1 MIRTLLAVLGDD
13 AARMRKLITALVFS
27 AVIQGVAFV
36 CSVPLLSALLRGD
49 LDAAWRWVAIE
60 AAVLVVYTVAHFRA
74 QLAGY
79 RTAIGISEALF
90 TRLGDRIAQLPI
102 GWFQPTRVGEVG
114 RLASVGVLSVMSV
127 PAHYLRPLVYAFV
140 TPLTVLVGLFVFE
153 WRLGLIALVALP
165 AAAWAFHFSGQLI
178 ERNEVAL
185 ESSHVEAANR
195 LVEFARAQPVLRAFD
210 QTNGADQPLDAALRA
225 HHGVNRRFL
234 LRGVVGIVVFS
245 FVVQMMFSLM
255 VLTGVSLAL
264 DRRIATAE
272 LIAVLVLTARFIG
285 PMLEAAELGG
295 MLRMARANL
304 LRVNRVLTTATLP
317 DGATDPFGNPGGDPG
332 DGRGGGA
339 ACDGSVELDAVGFT
353 YPDTGDDWVY
363 GTAARPAADASGA
376 SDRSAADASRG
387 DDAVAPLVAGRRV
400 LDGVSFRVAPRSMT
414 AIVGPSGSGKTT
426 VARLIARFWDV
437 DAGTVRV
444 GGVDVRELP
453 TAALVRQL
461 AIVFQD
467 VYLFEGTIRDNVRI
481 GNWDADDA
489 QVAEA
494 MRRAGVDEITARL
507 PDGADTQVGEG
518 GMSLSGGERQRV
530 SIARALLKDAPI
542 VLADEATSAL
552 DPENEALVQE
562 AFRTLT
568 ADRTLIVIAH
578 RLPTV
583 AAADQIVF
591 LDEHGRVAELGT
603 HDELLARDG
612 RYAAFWAERSRAA
625 GWRLTPSASTVPA

>member
-1 MIRTLLAVLGDD
+1 MIPTLPAVLGDD
-13 AARMRKLITALVFS
+13 AARMRKLIAALVSS

-90 TRLGDRIAQLPI
+90 TRLGDRIAQLLI

-285 PMLEAAELGG
+285 PMLEVAVRR
-295 MLRMARANL
+295 MRMARQPAAPTA
-304 LRVNRVLTTATLP
+304 LTTATLP

-332 DGRGGGA
+332 DGRGG
-339 ACDGSVELDAVGFT
+339 ACVRWLGRDAPSASPIPTPRRLGS
-353 YPDTGDDWVY
+353 

-387 DDAVAPLVAGRRV
+387 DDAGTAGRQRRV
-400 LDGVSFRVAPRSMT
+400 LTGCRSEAPRSMT
-414 AIVGPSGSGKTT
+414 ATVGLSGSGKTT
-426 VARLIARFWDV
+426 VARLIARLGRRRRHR
-437 DAGTVRV
+437 ARRC
-444 GGVDVRELP
+444 VDVRELP
-453 TAALVRQL
+453 TARSCASWASSSRTCTRGRS
-461 AIVFQD
+461 AI
-467 VYLFEGTIRDNVRI
+467 TRASAT
-481 GNWDADDA
+481 DADDA

-494 MRRAGVDEITARL
+494 MSPVSTRSPPGS
-507 PDGADTQVGEG
+507 DGADTSGKAACAA
-518 GMSLSGGERQRV
+518 GGERQR
-530 SIARALLKDAPI
+530 S
-542 VLADEATSAL
+542 
-552 DPENEALVQE
+552 
-562 AFRTLT
+562 
-568 ADRTLIVIAH
+568 
-578 RLPTV
+578 
-583 AAADQIVF
+583 
-591 LDEHGRVAELGT
+591 
-603 HDELLARDG
+603 
-612 RYAAFWAERSRAA
+612 RSP
-625 GWRLTPSASTVPA
+625 GHC